1 MRRHLLLFLCLLC
14 GIIASAQQDTHPLY
28 IVNGRVWQSV
38 AHIPEENIEKIETL
52 SANEETIA
60 QYGEQANN
68 GVVIITLCYDRA
80 ARFHEGEPFADYI
93 ASQVNW
99 RANDPAARYV
109 VRYTIEADGTLTLGD
124 ELESTDRV
132 LRKRVIKAIANAPSW
147 QPAIKAGVPV
157 KSEYVLSIQLPKGKS
172 MPREQYI
179 VLM

>member
-99 RANDPAARYV
+99 KANDPAARYV
-109 VRYTIEADGTLTLGD
+109 VRYTIEADGTLTL
-124 ELESTDRV
+124 DR
-132 LRKRVIKAIANAPSW
+132 
-147 QPAIKAGVPV
+147 
-157 KSEYVLSIQLPKGKS
+157 KSV
-172 MPREQYI
+172 
-179 VLM
+179 V

>member
-1 MRRHLLLFLCLLC
+1 MFVCLLC
-14 GIIASAQQDTHPLY
+14 GFIASAQQNSHPLY

-52 SANEETIA
+52 PVNEETIA
-60 QYGEQANN
+60 LYGEQANN

-93 ASQVNW
+93 ASQVAW
-99 RANDPAARYV
+99 KANDPVARYV
-109 VRYTIEADGTLTLGD
+109 VRYTIEADGSLTLGD

-132 LRKRVIKAIANAPSW
+132 LRKRVIKAIENAPSW
-147 QPAIKAGVPV
+147 QPATKASVPV

-172 MPREQYI
+172 MPREPYI
-179 VLM
+179 ILM

>member
-1 MRRHLLLFLCLLC
+1 MRRHLLMFVCLLC
-14 GIIASAQQDTHPLY
+14 GFIASAQQNSHPLY

-52 SANEETIA
+52 PVNEETIA
-60 QYGEQANN
+60 LYGEQANN

-93 ASQVNW
+93 ASQVAW
-99 RANDPAARYV
+99 KANDPVARYV
-109 VRYTIEADGTLTLGD
+109 VRYTIEADGSLTLGD

-132 LRKRVIKAIANAPSW
+132 LRKRVIKAIENAPSW
-147 QPAIKAGVPV
+147 QPATKASVPV

-172 MPREQYI
+172 MPREPYI
-179 VLM
+179 ILM